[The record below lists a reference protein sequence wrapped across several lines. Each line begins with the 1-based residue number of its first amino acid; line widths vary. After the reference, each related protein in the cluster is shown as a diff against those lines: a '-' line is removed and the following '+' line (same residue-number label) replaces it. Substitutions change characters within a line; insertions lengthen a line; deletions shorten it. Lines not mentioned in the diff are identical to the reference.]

1 MYTSDSLKTIL
12 AHLSARVT
20 DVIADGNRVQ
30 HLGYLLRF
38 LAAWKERPA
47 YLTPMAYRWCSAF
60 SGIIAG
66 SGQARM
72 DARRARS
79 SWFQLSQWIEGALR
93 RLETK
98 FTEVGPGC
106 DPVHPT
112 GGSRRDLDL
121 HGYVDLLF
129 TTLEI
134 GFRVAR
140 PGRGWPTIRSNHAS
154 HHDRMF
160 ELAFSS
166 DDDGVIADAVYA
178 WIADSDRA
186 TDRAPDDSLA
196 RHFAKRVE
204 RTAPF
209 SRRLRQMGIRAIC
222 HIRPSDLTVSALE
235 TVRLL
240 NRLEVGVDDVDVEER
255 VNWVKLLVGVIRSP
269 SGFENLSS
277 HNWRLLG
284 ELVLI
289 ARTSESHL
297 VRGLVPTAKSFDSH
311 SGRDTEVMRSL
322 EKAEDWEK
330 LGVWMVVVWV
340 FPPALAAET
349 MPVVRQVTL
358 KLSLRQTSALQRFE
372 NLCEGDVIRP
382 QYKLL
387 LRRTCDQARVEQS
400 SSEPSPPPYV
410 SVPPT

>member
-1 MYTSDSLKTIL
+1 M
-12 AHLSARVT
+12 
-20 DVIADGNRVQ
+20 DVITDGNRVQ

-60 SGIIAG
+60 SGTITG

-72 DARRARS
+72 DIRRARS
-79 SWFQLSQWIEGALR
+79 SWLQLSQWIKGALR
-93 RLETK
+93 RLETR

-106 DPVHPT
+106 DLVHPT
-112 GGSRRDLDL
+112 GGSRKDLDL

-154 HHDRMF
+154 HHDQMF

-178 WIADSDRA
+178 WIADSDR
-186 TDRAPDDSLA
+186 TPDRAPDGSLA
-196 RHFAKRVE
+196 RYFAKRVE

-209 SRRLRQMGIRAIC
+209 SRRLRQMGVRAIC
-222 HIRPSDLTVSALE
+222 HIRPSDLTVSTLE
-235 TVRLL
+235 AVRLL
-240 NRLEVGVDDVDVEER
+240 NRLEVDVEDVDAEER
-255 VNWVKLLVGVIRSP
+255 INWVKLLVGVIRSP
-269 SGFENLSS
+269 SGLESLSS

-289 ARTSESHL
+289 ARSFDSHL
-297 VRGLVPTAKSFDSH
+297 VRGLVSTAKSFDSH

-330 LGVWMVVVWV
+330 LEVWMVVVWV

-349 MPVVRQVTL
+349 MQVVRQATL

-372 NLCEGDVIRP
+372 NLCEGDVIWS

-387 LRRTCDQARVEQS
+387 LRRICDQARAEQS
-400 SSEPSPPPYV
+400 PLEPLSPSYV
-410 SVPPT
+410 SVLPN